1 MKKVKEKSK
10 KNAIMM
16 NDLHKRNDECTE
28 KLFETREEKDL
39 KDLPM
44 VAFKKPKI
52 PLLKTFIHVRMF
64 DLTTVPSG
72 KGSQIPSHKGT
83 LQKSEEGVNKILRV
97 DHDCRELPILLE
109 RPLVD
114 DDDEVI
120 ISDKE
125 YDEDGKVDD
134 DQDDVNEE
142 GSNLTRLIVECDP
155 PPAIITPLRFILEK

>member
-1 MKKVKEKSK
+1 M
-10 KNAIMM
+10 
-16 NDLHKRNDECTE
+16 
-28 KLFETREEKDL
+28 
-39 KDLPM
+39 
-44 VAFKKPKI
+44 
-52 PLLKTFIHVRMF
+52 
-64 DLTTVPSG
+64 
-72 KGSQIPSHKGT
+72 
-83 LQKSEEGVNKILRV
+83 NKILRV

-155 PPAIITPLRFILEK
+155 PTAVITPLRFILEK